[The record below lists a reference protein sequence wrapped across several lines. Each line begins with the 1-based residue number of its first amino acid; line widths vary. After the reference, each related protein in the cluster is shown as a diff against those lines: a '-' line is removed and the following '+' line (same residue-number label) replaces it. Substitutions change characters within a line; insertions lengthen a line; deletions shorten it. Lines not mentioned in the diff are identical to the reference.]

1 MSMVGT
7 AIFHNPSNKE
17 TIIENLL
24 QKRNL
29 KRMHFIQ
36 NKICVMQQGCT
47 MLVRFP
53 LHKVR
58 QIFSADDV
66 AMTVQAKLQP
76 L

>member
-1 MSMVGT
+1 MVGT

-36 NKICVMQQGCT
+36 NKMCNATRVYHAC
-47 MLVRFP
+47 
-53 LHKVR
+53 
-58 QIFSADDV
+58 DV
-66 AMTVQAKLQP
+66 PAPQDQTNIQCR
-76 L
+76 